1 MPKDTYQQLK
11 FKEIIELLND
21 PITKSFVEDENLD
34 AVYGRNS
41 VNNTPLLTEYL
52 ESIGVDPLDYVTR
65 IIPYMYEGCPHK
77 KLVIPET
84 VTKISH
90 YAFGGDTLEYV
101 EILNDNC
108 DVSPYAFNHLDD
120 WVKIYFQGVTKR
132 VDGKFICQGKWKK

>member
-1 MPKDTYQQLK
+1 MPKDTYLQLK

-77 KLVIPET
+77 KLVI
-84 VTKISH
+84 
-90 YAFGGDTLEYV
+90 A
-101 EILNDNC
+101 
-108 DVSPYAFNHLDD
+108 
-120 WVKIYFQGVTKR
+120 
-132 VDGKFICQGKWKK
+132 